1 MADPK
6 DKRMNEELM
15 HVPVKVTRSWVAD
28 ICNLRVRHESGFT
41 IQFVF
46 DNDSDLQGHVTSG
59 YPALDGLDEGTR
71 AMRVAWL
78 QRMMMDGGQHFWA
91 AWQANLH

>member
-6 DKRMNEELM
+6 DKRMSEELL
-15 HVPVKVTRSWVAD
+15 HVPMQVKRDWVAD
-28 ICNLRVRHESGFT
+28 LCNQRVRHESGFT
-41 IQFVF
+41 MQFVF
-46 DNDSDLQGHVTSG
+46 DNGCDLQGHVTAG

-78 QRMMMDGGQHFWA
+78 HRMMTDGGQHFWS